1 MSKAIVIGG
10 SRGMGKAIADSLK
23 TIGLEVVTTSKKE
36 LDTSNLQSVKDFI
49 QNQKETD
56 ILVLNTGGP
65 PAKEFFSV
73 TEEDWLHYHNQLF
86 LGFCLILQKLKIRDG
101 GYVFLITS
109 SVIKEPSPKLVIS
122 SAYRSAFTSVFKLLS
137 KEFAGKNISCINI
150 APGPINTDRTRE
162 LVENVDEY
170 KKSLP
175 MKRLGEP
182 KEIGDFVKSIVENDI
197 KYLSGVVINFDGGIS
212 NYVL

>member
-23 TIGLEVVTTSKKE
+23 TIGLDVVTTSKKE
-36 LDTSNLQSVKDFI
+36 IDTSDIQSVKDFI

-86 LGFCLILQKLKIRDG
+86 LGFCMIL
-101 GYVFLITS
+101 
-109 SVIKEPSPKLVIS
+109 
-122 SAYRSAFTSVFKLLS
+122 
-137 KEFAGKNISCINI
+137 
-150 APGPINTDRTRE
+150 
-162 LVENVDEY
+162 
-170 KKSLP
+170 
-175 MKRLGEP
+175 
-182 KEIGDFVKSIVENDI
+182 
-197 KYLSGVVINFDGGIS
+197 
-212 NYVL
+212 